1 MTPSQTSAII
11 QNLGLSKKG
20 KNDNT
25 NAVFKK
31 GKNDNNMKNFI
42 AGMSRQQREYESF
55 SPSFVNHYFAWENR
69 QIDLLVEQA
78 AKLLGELN
86 AYAEIVPDVDFS
98 IPMSI
103 AKEAIDSN
111 LIEGTKTE
119 LDEVALPQAEIPP
132 IRRDDWQEVQNYIEA
147 LNFAIAQLPELPL
160 SVRLL
165 KDVHKILMSGVRGK
179 YKAPGEI
186 RRSQNW
192 LGGSTPSDAFFVPPS
207 PEEVPDLL
215 SDLEKFWHNP
225 SLQLPYLIKIAITHY
240 QFETIHPFLDGNG
253 RCGRLLIV
261 LQLIDAQIL
270 NKPVLYVSTFFEK
283 NKVSY
288 YNALTRVRTANDLE
302 QWIVFF
308 LLGIVETAQ
317 HGLKTFKGIIALSE
331 EYNKKIQTLGS
342 RAKNARRLLQL
353 MYATPIV
360 NVRSVEK
367 ELNISFSSANRLLKS
382 LTELGVLK
390 ETTSYS
396 RNRLFVLEKYMNL
409 FRN

>member
-1 MTPSQTSAII
+1 
-11 QNLGLSKKG
+11 
-20 KNDNT
+20 
-25 NAVFKK
+25 
-31 GKNDNNMKNFI
+31 MKNFI
-42 AGMSRQQREYESF
+42 AGVYRQQREYKSF
-55 SPSFVNHYFAWENR
+55 SPSFINCPFAWENR
-69 QIDLLVEQA
+69 QINQLVEQA
-78 AKLLGELN
+78 ANLLGELN

-103 AKEAIDSN
+103 AKEAMDSN

-119 LDEVALPQAEIPP
+119 IDEVVLPQTEIPP
-132 IRRDDWQEVQNYIEA
+132 IRQDDWREVQNYIEA
-147 LNFAIAQLPELPL
+147 MNFAIAQLPELPL
-160 SVRLL
+160 CIRLL
-165 KDVHKILMSGVRGK
+165 KSAHKILLSGVRGK

-192 LGGSTPSDAFFVPPS
+192 IGGSSPSDAFFVPPS
-207 PEEVPDLL
+207 AEEVPDLL
-215 SDLEKFWHNP
+215 SDLEKFWHNQ
-225 SLQLPYLIKIAITHY
+225 SLQLPHLIKIAITHY

-270 NKPVLYVSTFFEK
+270 NKPVLYASTFFEK

-317 HGLKTFKGIIALSE
+317 HGLKTFKGIISLRE
-331 EYNKKIQTLGS
+331 EYDEKILTLGS
-342 RAKNARRLLQL
+342 RAKSAHKLLQR

-360 NVRSVEK
+360 KARLVEK

-390 ETTSYS
+390 ETTGHT
-396 RNRLFVLEKYMNL
+396 RNRLFVLEKYLNL
-409 FRN
+409 FRD